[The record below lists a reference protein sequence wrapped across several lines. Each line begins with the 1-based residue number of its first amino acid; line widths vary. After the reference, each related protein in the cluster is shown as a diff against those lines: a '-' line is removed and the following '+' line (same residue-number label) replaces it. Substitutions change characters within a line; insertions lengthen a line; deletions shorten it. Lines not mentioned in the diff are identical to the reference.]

1 MLFNHRGDKP
11 ILLGLAMRILGYCH
25 KFVLACRELQTLRQ
39 VQNKAAIF
47 LKIWLKQ
54 ETSQEKAPTDPVNNE
69 ERKAVVW
76 GEVFGGE
83 MNEKIPE
90 KGEPAI

>member
-1 MLFNHRGDKP
+1 MS
-11 ILLGLAMRILGYCH
+11 IVGYCH
-25 KFVLACRELQTLRQ
+25 KFLPACQELQTLSQ
-39 VQNKAAIF
+39 VQNKPAIF
-47 LKIWLKQ
+47 FKIRLEQ
-54 ETSQEKAPTDPVNNE
+54 ETSREKAPTDLVNNE

-83 MNEKIPE
+83 INEKIPE